1 MKLVVISAIVLLLNL
16 PFGYWRAGARKFSL
30 RWVLAVHVPVPL
42 VIGLR
47 LVSGIG
53 WQMATFPV
61 VVGAFFGGQF
71 LGGLFKRVTAKKSG
85 KASPRCC
92 FRR

>member
-1 MKLVVISAIVLLLNL
+1 MDRGLYYSCMKLAFISAVVFLFNL
-16 PFGYWRAGARKFSL
+16 PFGYWREGTRKFSL
-30 RWVLAVHVPVPL
+30 QWFLAVHVPVPL

-61 VVGAFFGGQF
+61 LLGAFFGGQF
-71 LGGLFKRVTAKKSG
+71 LGGQ
-85 KASPRCC
+85 
-92 FRR
+92 FRRIIANRK